1 MNHFIIKT
9 YNYTK
14 VPTEKLARV
23 TIAVGNRA
31 SCDLF
36 NWQLVHFV
44 GTCALFFTEFVTLLG
59 KQNSSLIGYPR
70 KRLIYELSKC
80 FNLMYLP
87 LGIFFCVPWEGFFL
101 CSLPINSS
109 SIAIKSLRILR
120 KSPYQMTFR
129 NPLKFFLGLLTQLPI

>member
-1 MNHFIIKT
+1 MYHFIIET

-36 NWQLVHFV
+36 NQFI
-44 GTCALFFTEFVTLLG
+44 CRYMRSLFFTEFVTLLG

-70 KRLIYELSKC
+70 KRLSKS
-80 FNLMYLP
+80 FNLMYHQ
-87 LGIFFCVPWEGFFL
+87 GFFFVYLEGFVL

-109 SIAIKSLRILR
+109 SIAIKFLRILR
-120 KSPYQMTFR
+120 KSPYQMTMTFR